1 VETLIPIAE
10 RIAVLLKAR
19 KETLGVAESSTGGLI
34 CATLLAIPGASAYFV
49 GGGVIYTGKA
59 QRALLDIPR
68 EQLAG
73 VRASTEAYALLGART
88 IRARLGTTWGLA
100 ETGATGPTGNPY
112 GDAAGHS
119 CIAVVGPVERAVTL
133 ETGRADRVENM
144 RTFTRRAL
152 ELLLEVLG

>member
-1 VETLIPIAE
+1 VQSLLPLAE
-10 RIAVLLKAR
+10 RVADLLKQR

-34 CATLLAIPGASAYFV
+34 SATLLAIPGASAYFI

-59 QRALLDIPR
+59 QRALLDITR
-68 EQLAG
+68 EQLTG
-73 VRASTEAYALLGART
+73 IRASTEAYALLGART
-88 IRARLGTTWGLA
+88 IRARLDTTWGLA

-119 CIAVVGPVERAVTL
+119 CIAVAGPIERAVTL

-144 RTFTRRAL
+144 RAFTRRAL
-152 ELLLEVLG
+152 ELLLETLA